1 MHCIF
6 KMVFCDLANRIR
18 NSALFHPFLYFMFG
32 ATLYYTW
39 SLTSQNSELLE
50 KLNTVNFALSETN
63 KDLSK
68 TNMKLKMCQ
77 SKETSYSI
85 SNKDLQT
92 RLSSCETQTGEI
104 NEDLD
109 SEKKAKQKFLLDFE
123 VLLNSLMSDPNN
135 ILKIGSLDSV
145 LENMEIFKNKYN
157 EQTESKKKEI
167 YKLQDDKKVT
177 TGRLEEELKFF
188 STQNEVLQ
196 KKLQESSAFIAS
208 LKNQVDELKFQ
219 QKKVTQERGLKLR
232 KEDNNINNVRMIN
245 LNDQKLIQT
254 VPVAPIN
261 PIQDIG
267 IRPERVLTTL
277 ATIKTIP
284 TSTVQ
289 QEKPEE
295 EDEVDEDKDK
305 EENKEKGKVDET
317 TTSQNQKRELN
328 RTEETKENEIEESKN
343 FEKST
348 EENSVNK
355 KDDAVQ
361 DEDGADENNEKND
374 KSLNID
380 KNQNNENEEDD
391 NN

>member
-1 MHCIF
+1 
-6 KMVFCDLANRIR
+6 MVFCDFANRIR
-18 NSALFHPFLYFMFG
+18 NSALFHPLLYFMFG

-68 TNMKLKMCQ
+68 ANTKLKMCQ

-145 LENMEIFKNKYN
+145 LENMEVFKNKYN
-157 EQTESKKKEI
+157 EQTESKKKEVS
-167 YKLQDDKKVT
+167 KLQDDMKVT

-196 KKLQESSAFIAS
+196 KKLQESSTFIAS

-219 QKKVTQERGLKLR
+219 QTKVMQERGLKLR
-232 KEDNNINNVRMIN
+232 KEVNNDNVKMIN
-245 LNDQKLIQT
+245 LNDQKSIET
-254 VPVAPIN
+254 VPNAPIN
-261 PIQDIG
+261 PSKNK
-267 IRPERVLTTL
+267 IRPEKVLTTL
-277 ATIKTIP
+277 TTVKVIP
-284 TSTVQ
+284 NSK
-289 QEKPEE
+289 QEKSEE
-295 EDEVDEDKDK
+295 EKEEVEEEKEK
-305 EENKEKGKVDET
+305 EENKEKGKVEET
-317 TTSQNQKRELN
+317 TTNQNQKSELN
-328 RTEETKENEIEESKN
+328 RTEGTEVNEEVGGKN

-348 EENSVNK
+348 EEDSVNK
-355 KDDAVQ
+355 KDDTVQ

-374 KSLNID
+374 KSPNID
-380 KNQNNENEEDD
+380 KKQNNENEEDD
-391 NN
+391 N

>member
-1 MHCIF
+1 
-6 KMVFCDLANRIR
+6 MVFCDLANRIR

-232 KEDNNINNVRMIN
+232 KEDNNNNNVRMIN

-328 RTEETKENEIEESKN
+328 RAEETKENEIEESKN